1 MNETKKDRLDF
12 FTKDSDYYTNLL
24 LSIVKTQ
31 SDAEIPTEILSTLE
45 PVREKCQLIIFQ
57 LITLLNRQTLSWF
70 IHRKKQLRSLLQNM
84 IELIMSDSLEFRSP
98 FTLYGGEKKL
108 RVFQKFTSNLC
119 SELVSDRQY
128 STVQSYKE
136 TYRPILSS
144 LWLIQL
150 LIYI

>member
-1 MNETKKDRLDF
+1 
-12 FTKDSDYYTNLL
+12 
-24 LSIVKTQ
+24 
-31 SDAEIPTEILSTLE
+31 
-45 PVREKCQLIIFQ
+45 
-57 LITLLNRQTLSWF
+57 
-70 IHRKKQLRSLLQNM
+70 M

-108 RVFQKFTSNLC
+108 RVFQKFTSNLS

-150 LIYI
+150 LVYI